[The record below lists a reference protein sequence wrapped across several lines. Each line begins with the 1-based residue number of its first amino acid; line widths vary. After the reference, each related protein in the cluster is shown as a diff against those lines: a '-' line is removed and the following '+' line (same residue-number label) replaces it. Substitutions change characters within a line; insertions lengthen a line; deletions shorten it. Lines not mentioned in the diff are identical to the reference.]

1 MEMVGFGQ
9 YFCSNN
15 TSRLM
20 ILTCVC
26 VVSSHL
32 LLCLSVCVPIV
43 FSLCSYGDG
52 LQCCATSS
60 QSLGEI
66 APCAGCGLLRRGV
79 CDPAVFRCPG
89 GCGVSA
95 HREGRSPRQGRQGRG
110 RSSCRAPK
118 KSGIMQSAVPLQVG
132 LAQGRVKSHRPGH
145 SPGEPLD
152 LAAHGLAT
160 NDVA

>member
-66 APCAGCGLLRRGV
+66 PPCAGCGLLRRGV

-110 RSSCRAPK
+110 RSKAAGRQRKVGSCKARCRCRSASPKEGSRAT
-118 KSGIMQSAVPLQVG
+118 
-132 LAQGRVKSHRPGH
+132 AQ
-145 SPGEPLD
+145 
-152 LAAHGLAT
+152 AT
-160 NDVA
+160 AQASRWT